1 MNKTIKIVALLAVLS
16 MAATG
21 CQKEENEVLNPKSA
35 SSEVRTAYT
44 VSYTVDDVAR
54 QTTLYG
60 EAAHAAFIYRML
72 TLAEQ
77 GHEVSF
83 YDEDKVSPEG
93 ATREVVTYTTG
104 DKSEAYDWALRKE
117 KEGYMVKVT
126 YDKKSGTFTC
136 VALR

>member
-1 MNKTIKIVALLAVLS
+1 MNKTIKTVALLAVLS

-21 CQKEENEVLNPKSA
+21 CQKEENDLLNPKSA

-44 VSYTVDDVAR
+44 VSYTVDGVAR

-72 TLAEQ
+72 ALAEQ

-117 KEGYMVKVT
+117 KEGFRVSVV
-126 YDKKSGTFTC
+126 YDEKEKTFIC
-136 VALR
+136 IARR